1 MEKYP
6 ETVLTKDKKGNLE
19 VRNLIS
25 RGQFVMYDYRDVKT
39 FKQVESNKKKIYLK
53 DENGQISE
61 YYIIPLKTGN
71 RSLLITP
78 DKPDE
83 KTKKIWDEKTK
94 KEEGLWKI

>member
-1 MEKYP
+1 MKEYP
-6 ETVLTKDKKGNLE
+6 ESVLTKDKKGNLE

-39 FKQVESNKKKIYLK
+39 FKQVESNKRKLYLK
-53 DENGQISE
+53 NNDGKIEE
-61 YYIIPLKTGN
+61 YYIIQLKTGN

-83 KTKKIWDEKTK
+83 KPRKVWNNKNQ
-94 KEEGLWKI
+94 KEEDLW